1 MKPNLVLDEE
11 DKRIRFRNYSDY
23 SLQTST
29 KVPTDHSDDGD
40 DSNQDNDQSDLALVS
55 DEEEEEM
62 KKKKEPE
69 EEEEENTS
77 IFPEL
82 TGNFDE
88 EIIFDDP
95 AHNESSIDP
104 ETGEII
110 QPGISISML
119 ESLDF
124 L

>member
-23 SLQTST
+23 SLLIS
-29 KVPTDHSDDGD
+29 KEDDEV
-40 DSNQDNDQSDLALVS
+40 NDEPDLVLVS
-55 DEEEEEM
+55 DEEEEIT
-62 KKKKEPE
+62 KEKEQE
-69 EEEEENTS
+69 EKEDTS

-82 TGNFDE
+82 TENFDE
-88 EIIFDDP
+88 EIRIDDL
-95 AHNESSIDP
+95 AENESSIDP

-119 ESLDF
+119 
-124 L
+124 